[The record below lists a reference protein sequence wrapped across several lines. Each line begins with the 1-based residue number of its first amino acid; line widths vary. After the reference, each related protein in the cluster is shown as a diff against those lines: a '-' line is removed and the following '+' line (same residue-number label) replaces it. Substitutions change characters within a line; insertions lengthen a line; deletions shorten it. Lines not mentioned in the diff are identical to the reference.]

1 MICKYQNKSKNIKV
15 LLFRVCKILSITY
28 YYLLLISL
36 TNVLIFIWGFVSG
49 VTNKPNQKSMTF
61 VSLGKS

>member
-15 LLFRVCKILSITY
+15 LLFLLSITY
-28 YYLLLISL
+28 KSYKCIDFYM
-36 TNVLIFIWGFVSG
+36 GFVSG

>member
-28 YYLLLISL
+28 KSYKCIDFYM
-36 TNVLIFIWGFVSG
+36 GFVSG